1 MKPNSPGN
9 HKRSQW
15 LKDARARLSKPTT
28 SSDFDQKS
36 KAAALQ
42 QTKENESEQ
51 QKLLYSSSV
60 YNRGF
65 TTINKS
71 KLKFSPT
78 VKKLNVETDSPG
90 TPPYEI
96 VTSSNPN
103 DFMNDN
109 NEPTQCAQEPSQPS
123 CSYST
128 PIEPE
133 PKGIIKST
141 PRMDRI
147 VNKIWKQP
155 NHEDVTTLDDSSTED
170 FPVQPSIKQIE
181 VEYLDS
187 SEGTNNS
194 DNQNTQDNE
203 ETTRRCDSRQS
214 PSEHG

>member
-1 MKPNSPGN
+1 MARKKERAQKRPRTARQHSSRQTQKPKQQQLKRKSPGN

-51 QKLLYSSSV
+51 QKILYSSSAD
-60 YNRGF
+60 NRSF

-71 KLKFSPT
+71 ELKFSPT
-78 VKKLNVETDSPG
+78 VKKLNVGSDSPW
-90 TPPYEI
+90 TPPYEF

-128 PIEPE
+128 PIEAE

-155 NHEDVTTLDDSSTED
+155 NHEDVTTLDDSSTS
-170 FPVQPSIKQIE
+170 PCNHQS
-181 VEYLDS
+181 
-187 SEGTNNS
+187 N
-194 DNQNTQDNE
+194 
-203 ETTRRCDSRQS
+203 RSRWCT
-214 PSEHG
+214 